1 MSKAKKD
8 SVIKPEKV
16 LRKEVAD
23 TLKDVFSEIKAA
35 VGEKKFSKKV
45 KKASKLLTA
54 GALEKAAKK
63 LKKEKKAAK
72 KNKPVKVGK
81 LVKAEKKAFQMV
93 NNNGIQPQPVDTPTN
108 TGNVNEVN

>member
-8 SVIKPEKV
+8 SVIKPKKV

-23 TLKDVFSEIKAA
+23 TLTEVFSEIKAA

-45 KKASKLLTA
+45 QKASKLLAA
-54 GALEKAAKK
+54 GALKKQSKKVKA
-63 LKKEKKAAK
+63 EKKAAK

-81 LVKAEKKAFQMV
+81 LVKTEEKALRSV
-93 NNNGIQPQPVDTPTN
+93 NNNPEGQPSENPGVTN
-108 TGNVNEVN
+108 NLHNGN